1 MIIYGNE
8 INIDIKEYLAKG
20 NTISE
25 LTNWVESAGLDV
37 ILTPL
42 KAYVG
47 VICGNEHVLE
57 SSAYAEAET
66 QFADLCEE
74 LPYAL
79 AGTKGMWVIEEEDII
94 L

>member
-20 NTISE
+20 HLISE
-25 LTNWVESAGLDV
+25 LTDSVENAGLDV

-42 KAYVG
+42 KAYAG
-47 VICGNEHVLE
+47 LICRSGYSLE
-57 SSAYAEAET
+57 SGSYAEVMT
-66 QFADLCEE
+66 QFNNLCEE